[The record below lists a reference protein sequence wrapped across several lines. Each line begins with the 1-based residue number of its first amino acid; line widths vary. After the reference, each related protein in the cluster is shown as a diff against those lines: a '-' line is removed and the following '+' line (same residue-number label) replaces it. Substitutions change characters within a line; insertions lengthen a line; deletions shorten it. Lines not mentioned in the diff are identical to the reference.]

1 MKLNRNYA
9 GIPYLYRKKG
19 AVSTVMEIVMRE
31 NVNGEMLQTAVN
43 FTVSRHPYF
52 KSSLQERQGDYYIA
66 ENEMPFDVRETR
78 ELRKLGSK
86 ELNFHLIDVTYC
98 GKQIFVAFHHALCDG
113 LGARRFVETLL
124 CYYSELNYGISI
136 ENGDGTLPKAGDI
149 LDPFANG
156 MYPVDPSVPM
166 PESVKEGFAIPETP
180 DEMEDDT
187 DYRWAFTLDNESLM
201 TYGRS
206 IGASPAIVVALLMS
220 KAIYTVHPQTEVP
233 VLCSMASSLRE
244 GLHAENT
251 FKNCVNSINL
261 PYDPGQG
268 FAEQAKAY
276 KQIIKAHKE
285 ENYVKQCAN
294 SMVYLF
300 SKLDEMPTI
309 EAKKQVM
316 AMFDHIRINSYSLSY
331 TGRLDLTECEKYIE
345 SMHLYSGG
353 NNGLFVNMMSIGS
366 TTTVDVLQ
374 SFTDEVY
381 VDAFR
386 QLLSDAGIAFTVSGP
401 VAFTTP
407 RDGIADT
414 PAVEAVRKRI
424 DIRGYI
430 ESLSS

>member
-31 NVNGEMLQTAVN
+31 NVNGAMLQAAVN

-52 KSSLQERQGDYYIA
+52 KSSLQERNGDYYIA
-66 ENEMPFDVRETR
+66 ENEMPFVVAETTQ
-78 ELRKLGSK
+78 LRRLGSK
-86 ELNFHLIDVTYC
+86 ELHFHLIDVTYS

-166 PESVKEGFAIPETP
+166 PESVKEGFVIPETP
-180 DEMEDDT
+180 DEMDGDT
-187 DYRWAFTLDNESLM
+187 DYRWAFTLDNDSLM

-220 KAIYTVHPQTEVP
+220 KAIHTVHPQNEVP

-261 PYDPGQG
+261 PYDPNQSIQADHPGTQG
-268 FAEQAKAY
+268 R
-276 KQIIKAHKE
+276 
-285 ENYVKQCAN
+285 
-294 SMVYLF
+294 
-300 SKLDEMPTI
+300 KL
-309 EAKKQVM
+309 
-316 AMFDHIRINSYSLSY
+316 
-331 TGRLDLTECEKYIE
+331 C
-345 SMHLYSGG
+345 
-353 NNGLFVNMMSIGS
+353 
-366 TTTVDVLQ
+366 
-374 SFTDEVY
+374 
-381 VDAFR
+381 
-386 QLLSDAGIAFTVSGP
+386 
-401 VAFTTP
+401 
-407 RDGIADT
+407 
-414 PAVEAVRKRI
+414 EAVCQQHGLPVQQAGRNAHH
-424 DIRGYI
+424 
-430 ESLSS
+430 

>member
-1 MKLNRNYA
+1 MKLNKNYA
-9 GIPYLYRKKG
+9 GIPYLYRKNG
-19 AVSTVMEIVMRE
+19 AVSTVMEIIMKE
-31 NVNGEMLQTAVN
+31 PVNGELLQAAVN

-52 KSSLQERQGDYYIA
+52 KSSLQERNGDYYIA
-66 ENEMPFDVRETR
+66 ENEMPFDVTETAH
-78 ELRKLGSK
+78 LRKLGSK
-86 ELNFHLIDVTYC
+86 ELHFHLIDVTYS

-113 LGARRFVETLL
+113 LGARRFAETLL

-149 LDPFANG
+149 LDPFAHG
-156 MYPVDPSVPM
+156 MYPVDRSVPM
-166 PESVKEGFAIPETP
+166 PESVKDGYVLPETP
-180 DEMEDDT
+180 DEMDGDT
-187 DYRWAFTLDNESLM
+187 DYRWAFTLDNDSLM

-220 KAIYTVHPQTEVP
+220 KAIHTVHPQSEVP

-261 PYDPGQG
+261 PYDPNQS

-276 KQIIKAHKE
+276 KQIIRAHKE

-353 NNGLFVNMMSIGS
+353 NNGLFVNMMSIGN

-386 QLLSDAGIAFTVSGP
+386 QLLSDAAIAYKVSGP

-414 PAVEAVRKRI
+414 PAVEAVRKSI
-424 DIRGYI
+424 DLKRYI
-430 ESLSS
+430 ESLH

>member
-1 MKLNRNYA
+1 MKLNKNYA
-9 GIPYLYRKKG
+9 GIPYLYRKNG
-19 AVSTVMEIVMRE
+19 AVSTVMEIVMKE
-31 NVNGEMLQTAVN
+31 PVNGEMLQTAVN

-52 KSSLQERQGDYYIA
+52 KSSLQERNGDYYIA
-66 ENEMPFDVRETR
+66 ENELPFDVAETTQ
-78 ELRKLGSK
+78 LRKLGSK
-86 ELNFHLIDVTYC
+86 ELNFHLIDVTYF
-98 GKQIFVAFHHALCDG
+98 GNQIFVAFHHALCDG
-113 LGARRFVETLL
+113 LGARRFVETLV

-156 MYPVDPSVPM
+156 MYPVDQSVPM
-166 PESVKEGFAIPETP
+166 PKSVKDGYVLPETP
-180 DEMEDDT
+180 DVMDDDT
-187 DYRWAFTLDNESLM
+187 DYRWAFTLDNDSLM
-201 TYGRS
+201 AYGKS
-206 IGASPAIVVALLMS
+206 IGASPAIVVSLLMS
-220 KAIYTVHPQTEVP
+220 KAIHTVHPQNDVP

-261 PYDPGQG
+261 PYDPSRS
-268 FAEQAKAY
+268 FAEQAKEY

-316 AMFDHIRINSYSLSY
+316 SMFDHIRINSYSLSY

-353 NNGLFVNMMSIGS
+353 NNGLFVNMMSIGN

-374 SFTDEVY
+374 SFTDEAY
-381 VDAFR
+381 VNAFR
-386 QLLSDAGIAFTVSGP
+386 QLLSASGITYKVSGP
-401 VAFTTP
+401 TAFTTP

-414 PAVEAVRKRI
+414 PAVEAVRKSI
-424 DIRGYI
+424 DLKRYLA
-430 ESLSS
+430 SLN